1 MSRRAVF
8 FDRDDTLMWNVPYLG
23 DPAGVRVIP
32 GVPEALRTL
41 AGAGFELFIVSN
53 QSGIGRG
60 RITHEQLR
68 AVTAEMLR
76 QLDLGE
82 GISFRGIYHS
92 HGDPTVRGDAAHPEA
107 ADLTTRKPSPLLP
120 HRAAREHGIDLHR
133 SFFVGDRLGDIL
145 CGRNAGCRT
154 ALVRTGENGKEWP
167 TAARFAD
174 FAADSLGE
182 VASWILAQP

>member
-32 GVPEALRTL
+32 GVPEALRVL
-41 AGAGFELFIVSN
+41 AGFDLFIVSN

-76 QLDLGE
+76 QLGE
-82 GISFRGIYHS
+82 GIAFRGIYHS
-92 HGDPTVRGDAAHPEA
+92 YGDPTIRGDAAHPEA

-120 HRAAREHGIDLHR
+120 HRAAREHGIDLSR
-133 SFFVGDRLGDIL
+133 SFFVGDRLGDVL

-154 ALVRTGENGKEWP
+154 VLVRTGENGKEWP
-167 TAARFAD
+167 MAERFAD
-174 FAADSLGE
+174 FAADSLGK
-182 VASWILAQP
+182 VAEWILSQR